1 MIPKIIWQ
9 THESTYDE
17 LPDLYKANSQTYK
30 DLDGWEYRY
39 HSNADREIFI
49 AEHFPQYLYLYSH
62 IGPGMYRAD
71 FWRYLVLYKY
81 GGFYADMDSRL
92 FYDEND
98 HFAKTINDPNA
109 TFNVVTSEK
118 DLFNNWL
125 ILCSKDNPI
134 MKDIID
140 AMVSKCTEFYNEAL
154 AHSKGNVLAPL
165 ASILAAKPFRWIYAT
180 GPELYSSIIK
190 KHIEDISYIYGH
202 RDEVYD
208 LGAVHIKPY
217 KHEMDK
223 WEINDSGE
231 M

>member
-9 THESTYDE
+9 THETSYDE
-17 LPDLYKANSQTYK
+17 LPDLYKTNSQTYK
-30 DLDGWEYRY
+30 DLEGWEYRY
-39 HSNADREIFI
+39 HSNADRETFI

-62 IGPGMYRAD
+62 IALGIYRAD

-109 TFNVVTSEK
+109 TFNVVTSEN

-140 AMVSKCTEFYNEAL
+140 AMVSKCIEFYNEAPP
-154 AHSKGNVLAPL
+154 STIIP
-165 ASILAAKPFRWIYAT
+165 AADPFRWIDAT

-190 KHIEDISYIYGH
+190 KHIKDISYVYGH

-223 WEINDSGE
+223 L
-231 M
+231 